1 MIRGIYN
8 SVSGMITQKKKLD
21 VVTNNLANSTT
32 PGFKED
38 KLISSSFSE
47 MYIANLDSNQMQDK
61 PHIIG
66 TKSFGV
72 HIDEVVTSFASGY
85 LEETGLFTDLA
96 LQGSG
101 FFEVETPDGTMYTRS
116 GKMKVSPEGILV
128 TTEGHPVMGED
139 GYMQTGFG
147 EFSVDE
153 TGNVF
158 SSNGNYKIKIAEFED
173 LNELRKQRDNLY
185 VNLGNEPV
193 DAQDSI
199 VKQGFL
205 ESSNVDL
212 IKQMI
217 DMIEITRSFEINQR
231 MVKIQDER
239 LGKSVNE
246 IGRV

>member
-47 MYIANLDSNQMQDK
+47 MYIANLDSNQMQDNFR
-61 PHIIG
+61 IIG

-101 FFEVETPDGTMYTRS
+101 FFEVETPDGAMYTRS
-116 GKMKVSPEGILV
+116 GKLKVSPEGILV

-139 GYMQTGFG
+139 GYIQTGFG

-153 TGNVF
+153 AGNVF
-158 SSNGNYKIKIAEFED
+158 STNGNNKIKIVDFENM
-173 LNELRKQRDNLY
+173 NELRKQRDNLY
-185 VNLGNEPV
+185 VNLGNEPF
-193 DAQDSI
+193 DAQDST